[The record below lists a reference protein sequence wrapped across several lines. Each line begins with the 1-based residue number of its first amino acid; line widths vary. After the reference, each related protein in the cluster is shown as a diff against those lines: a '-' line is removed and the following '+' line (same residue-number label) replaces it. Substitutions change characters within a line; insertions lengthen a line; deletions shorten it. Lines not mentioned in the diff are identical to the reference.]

1 MLPVY
6 QNTIAGLEKE
16 IAKLAA
22 AKTATEALL
31 QEVRPNVEKMK
42 AEMEEEMNRKQWM
55 ATW

>member
-22 AKTATEALL
+22 AKMATEALL

-42 AEMEEEMNRKQWM
+42 VEIEEEMNRKQWM